1 MCGRSGR
8 DLRNPLVDIELSQ
21 LLGYRERDQGH
32 FLRKIV
38 EQEGQDSRKQRKET
52 LSHLSRSLLYQEAQS
67 IYIKKTFKDINT
79 PKINL

>member
-21 LLGYRERDQGH
+21 LLGYRERDQWH
-32 FLRKIV
+32 FLQKIV
-38 EQEGQDSRKQRKET
+38 EQEGLDSRKQRKET
-52 LSHLSRSLLYQEAQS
+52 ISHLSRGLLYQEAQS
-67 IYIKKTFKDINT
+67 IYIKKTFKDINP